1 MSRGSV
7 AQYVISSE
15 WAKQKAQ
22 LLIEL
27 AGGKGALKYNHA
39 LDAVAIGCGFPDW
52 PTLQTIIVRLE
63 AGAAH
68 ELDITPMMLAD
79 DLHVDDVTHVARLRN
94 QLKAVKK
101 YIACTP
107 SRARTLVKLWAL
119 SDYSQPHGE
128 VDLDA
133 PRARA
138 FPANLESDLSGL
150 AGGIESSSGG
160 PTIPGATTEGTGVSG
175 ASADTLS
182 NAAFGSEGE
191 ASAPSAPPTPAAA
204 VTYRKRRT
212 VKPR

>member
-1 MSRGSV
+1 MSHGSL

-27 AGGKGALKYNHA
+27 AGGNGALKYSHA

-52 PTLQTIIVRLE
+52 QILQNIIVRLE

-79 DLHVDDVTHVARLRN
+79 DLHVDDATHVARLRN
-94 QLKAVKK
+94 QLKAIKK

-107 SRARTLVKLWAL
+107 SKASTLVKLWAL

-138 FPANLESDLSGL
+138 FPANLESDVSGP
-150 AGGIESSSGG
+150 ASDIEYSFGA
-160 PTIPGATTEGTGVSG
+160 PTMPGATSEGTGVSG
-175 ASADTLS
+175 ASADTLPT
-182 NAAFGSEGE
+182 AASRPEGE
-191 ASAPSAPPTPAAA
+191 APAAPSALAVA

-212 VKPR
+212 VEPR